1 MWVTILLYAIFILEL
16 ILKGVARKFTGRLW
30 ERSGSPAHDFHL
42 ARQFVWPTL
51 IFSTHTNRTICCAYY
66 SICIFH
72 FVNSFCIDPSVQ
84 SCPGSILT
92 IRDVLMKAVPHLFI
106 AESTQETSPGLK
118 EGMRTLSID
127 EATAG
132 PEIDGTSN
140 DKVGRSDAAEIPQ
153 CISEADKSTN
163 LRVEDTNSA
172 AGELEDPSF
181 EGIVRIQ
188 GIEPNL
194 DLPLEWAARNLCGPE
209 HFIHVT
215 VISTCPT
222 H

>member
-1 MWVTILLYAIFILEL
+1 MYLPFCY
-16 ILKGVARKFTGRLW
+16 
-30 ERSGSPAHDFHL
+30 
-42 ARQFVWPTL
+42 QF
-51 IFSTHTNRTICCAYY
+51 F
-66 SICIFH
+66 
-72 FVNSFCIDPSVQ
+72 IDPTVQ

-92 IRDVLMKAVPHLFI
+92 IRDVLMKAVPHLFT
-106 AESTQETSPGLK
+106 AENIQETSPGLK

-132 PEIDGTSN
+132 PESDGTSN
-140 DKVGRSDAAEIPQ
+140 DKVGRSDAAEISQ

-172 AGELEDPSF
+172 VGELEDPCF

-194 DLPLEWAARNLCGPE
+194 DLPLEWVARNLCGPE
-209 HFIHVT
+209 HYIHVI